1 MAGASLL
8 FMYGTQRA
16 LEMVGIF
23 GGHFLYFFL
32 ILLGFWGILVFVT
45 QEQKYIMAGWE
56 TRALVTSGDT
66 CEWNRPK
73 RENPGVW
80 GCDIHQEAAWPLSF
94 I

>member
-23 GGHFLYFFL
+23 GGHFLSFFFFF
-32 ILLGFWGILVFVT
+32 ILLGFWGVLVFVT

-56 TRALVTSGDT
+56 THALVTSGDT
-66 CEWNRPK
+66 CE
-73 RENPGVW
+73 
-80 GCDIHQEAAWPLSF
+80 
-94 I
+94 